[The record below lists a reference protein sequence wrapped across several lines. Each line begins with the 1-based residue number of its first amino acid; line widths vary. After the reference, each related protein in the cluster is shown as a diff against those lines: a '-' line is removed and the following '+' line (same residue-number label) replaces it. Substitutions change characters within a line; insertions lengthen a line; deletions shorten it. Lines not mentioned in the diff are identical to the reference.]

1 MRWRLKSPAPRCLL
15 NGLFRRRSKKT
26 STLCVIGL
34 CEGNSPVTGE
44 FPAQKASNAEN
55 VSVWWR
61 HHIINKYCLCQPAVH
76 LQGLYSVS
84 GKTSYRKISW
94 SLEAARLNVMMLL
107 SLWNL
112 TGISVALL
120 ARCLPN
126 LRTIGKFKLESRG
139 FESSRNFA
147 VRRPS
152 A

>member
-1 MRWRLKSPAPRCLL
+1 MSAMASQITSPT
-15 NGLFRRRSKKT
+15 LFTQRFIQAQIKET

-94 SLEAARLNVMMLL
+94 SLEAARLNVTMLL

-139 FESSRNFA
+139 FESSRDFA
-147 VRRPS
+147 G
-152 A
+152 